1 MAIAMR
7 KSLKWDK
14 SSVKAR
20 TNLLAEITG
29 LTACF
34 APKVVLETLVKGK
47 DGENY
52 SVATGRDGRILW
64 SGKTKHSR
72 DPGFTRKFSS
82 PWHGLSK
89 TVKWKSARISYLF
102 RTFSE
107 NHLPV
112 EAVKPLVRLA
122 IQIWNLKTPNF
133 IGLTRKLI
141 ATIGQPLSRSTYVCD
156 YSSNRLIPYLTR
168 KEVKSK
174 DSNLGSVPL
183 WDWRRLKPP

>member
-1 MAIAMR
+1 MAIAMG
-7 KSLKWDK
+7 KSHKWDN
-14 SSVKAR
+14 SSVKTR
-20 TNLLAEITG
+20 TNLLVEITG
-29 LTACF
+29 LKACF
-34 APKVVLETLVKGK
+34 APKMVLETLVKGK

-52 SVATGRDGRILW
+52 SVATGRDGRTLW
-64 SGKTKHSR
+64 SGKTKLSR
-72 DPGFTRKFSS
+72 NPGQTRKFSS

-102 RTFSE
+102 RVFSE
-107 NHLPV
+107 NRLPV

-133 IGLTRKLI
+133 VGLTRKLI
-141 ATIGQPLSRSTYVCD
+141 ATIGQPLSRSTYVRD
-156 YSSNRLIPYLTR
+156 YSSNGLIPYIR

-183 WDWRRLKPP
+183 WDWRRLEPP